1 MFTICVILYCVIAVI
16 AFNILIRENMANSML
31 FDFITAVFWL
41 PVGIGIAMFAACVL
55 FFVAVKFLFYF
66 LKQSIMFLGK
76 FGEDMGK
83 KA

>member
-1 MFTICVILYCVIAVI
+1 MFTICVILYCVISVI
-16 AFNILIRENMANSML
+16 AFNILIRKNMVDSII
-31 FDFITAVFWL
+31 FDVITAVLWL
-41 PVGIGIAMFAACVL
+41 PVGIGIAMFAVCVL

-66 LKQSIMFLGK
+66 LGQGIMFLGK